1 MGMKKKGQA
10 VIMTGLPFV
19 LIKYRPLI
27 DHLRLKMTRVSS
39 VSSVPPW

>member
-1 MGMKKKGQA
+1 
-10 VIMTGLPFV
+10 MTGLPFV

-27 DHLRLKMTRVSS
+27 DYLRLKMTRASS